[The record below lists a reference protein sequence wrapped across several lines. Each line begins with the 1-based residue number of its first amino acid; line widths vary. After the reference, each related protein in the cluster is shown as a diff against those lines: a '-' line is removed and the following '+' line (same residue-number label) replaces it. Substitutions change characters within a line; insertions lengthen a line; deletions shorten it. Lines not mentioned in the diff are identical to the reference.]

1 MSNYF
6 LYAIIIIL
14 FIAVIV
20 LAIVLGTDDNS
31 STKEVKNTK
40 AIFKQCNNN
49 FDCPMGYLCEL
60 RDHPSKGI
68 CVVPPGGA
76 CHGFTSTDGVCY
88 SGYSCD
94 KQDGVCLKEGN

>member
-14 FIAVIV
+14 IAVVITLAV
-20 LAIVLGTDDNS
+20 LLGTDNDS
-31 STKEVKNTK
+31 SSKEAKNVKS
-40 AIFKQCNNN
+40 IFKECSNN

-76 CHGFTSTDGVCY
+76 CHGFSKTDGVCY

-94 KQDGVCLKEGN
+94 KQDGVCLKE

>member
-6 LYAIIIIL
+6 LYGLIIIL
-14 FIAVIV
+14 IVAVIV
-20 LAIVLGTDDNS
+20 LAILLGTDDNS

-40 AIFKQCNNN
+40 SIFKQCNNN

-68 CVVPPGGA
+68 CVIPPGGA
-76 CHGFTSTDGVCY
+76 CHGFSNVEGVCY
-88 SGYSCD
+88 SGYLCD
-94 KQDGVCLKEGN
+94 KQDGVCLKE